1 MCGVYVLI
9 YISVYTYTSHPFLL
23 SVDGYVGGFCISAI
37 VNNAAVNTGLRVSFQ
52 ISIFI
57 RRLNFFKDSH
67 ILLCQPV
74 FILVSSRL
82 NMRNTSQCYNFE
94 CL

>member
-37 VNNAAVNTGLRVSFQ
+37 VNNAAVNTGLRVFS
-52 ISIFI
+52 
-57 RRLNFFKDSH
+57 N
-67 ILLCQPV
+67 
-74 FILVSSRL
+74 
-82 NMRNTSQCYNFE
+82 
-94 CL
+94 